1 MLITSK
7 EILLDRIRIVIGNKI
22 VIIFLQ
28 SLCNNF
34 LSSFYRCSLNI
45 NFFLSILIRSKELIL
60 KMHMNSSL

>member
-45 NFFLSILIRSKELIL
+45 NFFFINIDKIKRAYS
-60 KMHMNSSL
+60 

>member
-45 NFFLSILIRSKELIL
+45 NFFFYQY
-60 KMHMNSSL
+60 